1 MILSLT
7 FGILPIYQ
15 EWAKMKLIQS
25 QLTIYKP
32 VFQESWTEKLKW
44 QQYFSSRP
52 TPFMVKKYVSGTL
65 VAGHRDKFEE
75 YIFAQFVDDA
85 CA

>member
-1 MILSLT
+1 MATDKSWEWIQEGLGKKLIAPWYDIVPSLT

-15 EWAKMKLIQS
+15 EWAKKKLIQS

-32 VFQESWTEKLKW
+32 VFQESWTEKLKS

-52 TPFMVKKYVSGTL
+52 TPFMVK
-65 VAGHRDKFEE
+65 
-75 YIFAQFVDDA
+75 
-85 CA
+85 